1 MITNYLKNE
10 PAAHTSATQRM
21 QDIRQRFKN
30 TEHQHEFYIAH
41 AFNTVNFDQSFAS
54 FQRLDQLFTA
64 FNKQVGIL
72 DIQHDSEPSQ
82 LNSLMLIA
90 SHLGQFLAER
100 TATAEQWFSRSE
112 IKKNLPQ
119 SAVSLPD

>member
-10 PAAHTSATQRM
+10 SAAHTSATERM

-30 TEHQHEFYIAH
+30 ADHQYEFYIAN
-41 AFNTVNFDQSFAS
+41 AFNTVNFDQSFES

-64 FNKQVGIL
+64 FKNQIGVL
-72 DIQHDSEPSQ
+72 DIRHDADPSQ
-82 LNSLMLIA
+82 SNSLMLIA

-100 TATAEQWFSRSE
+100 TSTPEQ
-112 IKKNLPQ
+112 
-119 SAVSLPD
+119 

>member
-10 PAAHTSATQRM
+10 SAAYTSATQRM
-21 QDIRQRFKN
+21 QDIRQHFKN
-30 TEHQHEFYIAH
+30 AEHQHEFYIAH

-64 FNKQVGIL
+64 FNKQVGTL